1 LKTYPAILFLDQ
13 SGELGGAELC
23 LADLAQF
30 CAESS
35 AVLLFQEGPFAEFLR
50 ARKLAVHVALLPQ
63 TATRVSKAASL
74 LAYLKAIPG
83 MSFLIYR
90 TLKIAKDYD
99 LLYANTAK
107 ALIVGGLLAFLL
119 RKKFCFHLHDIVSAE
134 HFSALN
140 RRLIVLLANR
150 ADLVVANSVAT
161 AKAFIAGGGK
171 KHLVKVIPNGFDLSR
186 FRRSVKEESQEL
198 PDGVPAGRLA
208 PCVGVFGRITRWKG
222 QDVLLRALAKLPGVH
237 GLIVG
242 EALFTGDDRAFAGE
256 LRNLAAE
263 LGIADRIHFTGF
275 RPDIVPL
282 LLSLVT
288 RELTG
293 AVGAFN
299 RLKKHL
305 LIAGDGPDRKPLE
318 RLAGP
323 TIRFLGRLGDNEIKS
338 HLERCRA
345 LIFPGWEDFGIALV
359 EAQACGKPLIA
370 FAAGRALETVI
381 PEQTGLLFRERT
393 EESLA

>member
-1 LKTYPAILFLDQ
+1 MKTYPAILFLDQ

-50 ARKLAVHVALLPQ
+50 ARRLAVHVALLPQ
-63 TATRVSKAASL
+63 TATRISKAASL

-161 AKAFIAGGGK
+161 AKAFVAGGGK

-186 FRRSVKEESQEL
+186 FRRSLKEESQEL

-275 RPDIVPL
+275 RRDIVPL
-282 LLSLVT
+282 LLSVDVVVHCST
-288 RELTG
+288 SPEPFGRVIVEAMLTG
-293 AVGAFN
+293 RPLVAT
-299 RLKKHL
+299 K
-305 LIAGDGPDRKPLE
+305 AGG
-318 RLAGP
+318 
-323 TIRFLGRLGDNEIKS
+323 
-338 HLERCRA
+338 
-345 LIFPGWEDFGIALV
+345 
-359 EAQACGKPLIA
+359 
-370 FAAGRALETVI
+370 ALEIVKHS
-381 PEQTGLLFRERT
+381 ETGLLVEPGNPDALARAINTLVENPPLASALGVSAQRDAQERFAL
-393 EESLA
+393 ERVLEQWSQSIKGIIALKR

>member
-1 LKTYPAILFLDQ
+1 
-13 SGELGGAELC
+13 
-23 LADLAQF
+23 
-30 CAESS
+30 
-35 AVLLFQEGPFAEFLR
+35 VLLFQEGPFAEFLR

-186 FRRSVKEESQEL
+186 FRRSLKEESQEL

-275 RPDIVPL
+275 RRDIVPL
-282 LLSLVT
+282 LLSVDVVVHCST
-288 RELTG
+288 SPEPFGRVIVEAMLTG
-293 AVGAFN
+293 RPLVAT
-299 RLKKHL
+299 K
-305 LIAGDGPDRKPLE
+305 AGG
-318 RLAGP
+318 
-323 TIRFLGRLGDNEIKS
+323 
-338 HLERCRA
+338 
-345 LIFPGWEDFGIALV
+345 
-359 EAQACGKPLIA
+359 
-370 FAAGRALETVI
+370 ALEIVKHS
-381 PEQTGLLFRERT
+381 ETGLLVEPGNPDALARAINTLVENPPLASALGVSAQRDAQERFAL
-393 EESLA
+393 ERVLEQWSQSIKGIIALKR

>member
-90 TLKIAKDYD
+90 ALKIAKDYD

-107 ALIVGGLLAFLL
+107 ALIVGALLAFLL

-186 FRRSVKEESQEL
+186 FRRSLKEESQEL

-242 EALFTGDDRAFAGE
+242 EAFFTGDDRAFAGE

-275 RPDIVPL
+275 RRDIVPL
-282 LLSLVT
+282 LLSVDVVVHCST
-288 RELTG
+288 SPEPFGRVIVEAMLTG
-293 AVGAFN
+293 RPLVAT
-299 RLKKHL
+299 K
-305 LIAGDGPDRKPLE
+305 AGG
-318 RLAGP
+318 
-323 TIRFLGRLGDNEIKS
+323 
-338 HLERCRA
+338 
-345 LIFPGWEDFGIALV
+345 
-359 EAQACGKPLIA
+359 
-370 FAAGRALETVI
+370 ALEIVKHS
-381 PEQTGLLFRERT
+381 ETGLLVEPGNPDALARAINTLVENPPLASALGLSAQRDAQERFAL
-393 EESLA
+393 ERVLEQWSQSIKGIIALKR

>member
-275 RPDIVPL
+275 RRDIVPL
-282 LLSLVT
+282 LLSVDVVVHCST
-288 RELTG
+288 SPEPFGRVIVEAMLTG
-293 AVGAFN
+293 RPLVAT
-299 RLKKHL
+299 K
-305 LIAGDGPDRKPLE
+305 AGG
-318 RLAGP
+318 
-323 TIRFLGRLGDNEIKS
+323 
-338 HLERCRA
+338 
-345 LIFPGWEDFGIALV
+345 
-359 EAQACGKPLIA
+359 
-370 FAAGRALETVI
+370 ALEIVKHS
-381 PEQTGLLFRERT
+381 ETGLLVEPGNPDALARAINTLVENPPLASALGVSAQRDAQERFAL
-393 EESLA
+393 ERVLEQWSQSIKGIIALKR

>member
-30 CAESS
+30 CGESS

-90 TLKIAKDYD
+90 ALKIAKDYD

-186 FRRSVKEESQEL
+186 FRRSLKEESQEL

-275 RPDIVPL
+275 RRDIVPL
-282 LLSLVT
+282 LLSVDVVVHCST
-288 RELTG
+288 SPEP
-293 AVGAFN
+293 F
-299 RLKKHL
+299 
-305 LIAGDGPDRKPLE
+305 
-318 RLAGP
+318 
-323 TIRFLGRLGDNEIKS
+323 GRVI
-338 HLERCRA
+338 
-345 LIFPGWEDFGIALV
+345 V
-359 EAQACGKPLIA
+359 EAMLSGRPLVA
-370 FAAGRALETVI
+370 TKAGGALEIVKHS
-381 PEQTGLLFRERT
+381 ETGLLVEPGNPDALARAINTLVENPPLASALGVSAQRDAQERFAL
-393 EESLA
+393 ERVLEQWSQSIKGIIALKR